1 MFAIPDGSQSNG
13 YEKRG
18 RKPGRRTDYMNDPIV
33 NAKRELALTRMSAAS
48 TQQSGQMTPLP
59 LRPLIL
65 QAAQTYRMTLST
77 LRPRPCLPG
86 THELDDWQLY
96 GPKNI
101 RIFELVVR
109 LTQDH
114 GIRVSAVEQILEEA
128 LLRKLKQL
136 QNAGLTR

>member
-1 MFAIPDGSQSNG
+1 MIPHPDS
-13 YEKRG
+13 
-18 RKPGRRTDYMNDPIV
+18 
-33 NAKRELALTRMSAAS
+33 
-48 TQQSGQMTPLP
+48 
-59 LRPLIL
+59 
-65 QAAQTYRMTLST
+65 
-77 LRPRPCLPG
+77 
-86 THELDDWQLY
+86 HELDDWQLY

>member
-1 MFAIPDGSQSNG
+1 MPHPDS
-13 YEKRG
+13 
-18 RKPGRRTDYMNDPIV
+18 
-33 NAKRELALTRMSAAS
+33 
-48 TQQSGQMTPLP
+48 
-59 LRPLIL
+59 
-65 QAAQTYRMTLST
+65 
-77 LRPRPCLPG
+77 
-86 THELDDWQLY
+86 HELDDWQLY